1 MTNSE
6 YLYENA
12 PLIEVIAEVHWAL
25 KALQTAPSSR
35 IDPYYDLFREQFLHY
50 VSERG
55 LINQQELVPSIVPP
69 ELFPNQPQLRIRK
82 RTGRW
87 PLAQVGPGILTA
99 NIVPPYN
106 GWREFSPFVG
116 MLIDGL
122 FQSYPMATKTLRVE
136 KLHLRYIN
144 GFGQNFGYGHYAEFA
159 QSMLGIQA
167 PLPQEFEQS
176 RTLDSTRSN
185 YLLEYRFL
193 NTEPRNSIGLVRVAP
208 GTVNGASALVME
220 LHCESK
226 FEQGKST
233 GVEQVKSWFE
243 GAHDCISLNFDALA
257 TQDLKAKMGERREVS

>member
-1 MTNSE
+1 MANFE

-12 PLIEVIAEVHWAL
+12 PLVEVIAEVHWAL
-25 KALQTAPSSR
+25 KELQTAPNSK

-82 RTGRW
+82 RTVRW

-106 GWREFSPFVG
+106 GWSEFSPFLG
-116 MLIDGL
+116 MLVDGL

-144 GFGQNFGYGHYAEFA
+144 GFG
-159 QSMLGIQA
+159 
-167 PLPQEFEQS
+167 
-176 RTLDSTRSN
+176 SN
-185 YLLEYRFL
+185 
-193 NTEPRNSIGLVRVAP
+193 S
-208 GTVNGASALVME
+208 
-220 LHCESK
+220 H
-226 FEQGKST
+226 
-233 GVEQVKSWFE
+233 
-243 GAHDCISLNFDALA
+243 
-257 TQDLKAKMGERREVS
+257 